1 MKILTHFLIISR
13 DQSDKYEHLIEAHY
27 QMNKEKYD
35 EEFHLRMADDLKQ
48 SEGNNEIQMEEKPTR
63 K

>member
-1 MKILTHFLIISR
+1 
-13 DQSDKYEHLIEAHY
+13 
-27 QMNKEKYD
+27 MNKEKYD

-63 K
+63 KWSNFK